1 MAKYKY
7 PCYTRKAPDG
17 CAIVLL
23 VLIAVGIARVIAA
36 III

>member
-23 VLIAVGIARVIAA
+23 VLIAVGIAGVIAA